1 MEMNRMRNNEFM
13 NPPVQHNV
21 TDMDI
26 IAEYNRY
33 NDAKKVAKIFDL
45 SVQDVKEVLKMMKE

>member
-1 MEMNRMRNNEFM
+1 MRNNEFM

>member
-1 MEMNRMRNNEFM
+1 MNK
-13 NPPVQHNV
+13 PVV
-21 TDMDI
+21 CDITDDDI
-26 IAEYNRY
+26 IKEYNRY